1 MLHSVNYF
9 SGYIAPEYASRGL
22 YSVKIDVF
30 GFGVLSLVIISG
42 RKNII
47 LEEQGDTVG
56 NLVRDVSNLSFKHRS
71 YVLHPK
77 CY

>member
-1 MLHSVNYF
+1 MPQSANCF

-30 GFGVLSLVIISG
+30 GFGVLALVIISG

-56 NLVRDVSNLSFKHRS
+56 NLVRDVSKHSFKHRC